1 MTRKIR
7 NLLVTLI
14 LLVVVIAV
22 VAILR
27 LGGKAEVLPEIAAVR
42 APEVLSDFS
51 VSDLRSVQAVSYE
64 RVLHF
69 YSADGENWLLADV
82 PEFYQLIDSE
92 VQNVI
97 RSFAKLRS
105 SNIIAENT
113 EETRLVEFGL
123 VPPAATVTLRDSDGY
138 SQVLEIGN
146 LSPSGSDRYCRAA
159 DSGTVVLIPAVI
171 ADQAFSSPADYR
183 DMSLPAV
190 NMENL
195 SYLES
200 HYGGVIFRM
209 EPKIG
214 EDPFVTLVSR
224 FMVTS
229 PWRGNYP
236 LDDYAFQELLSEK
249 VPLPIAVRNY
259 LDNLDPEDPALGL
272 NMEIADVLYL
282 RDLNGAVLHL
292 IIGSS
297 DGADGR
303 YVRLGD
309 RDGSVFTLNES
320 DLVIMKADPFSLISK
335 FVFLG
340 SISQVSQVKVVKGRD
355 IWIMDRFERGDI
367 EDTKDD
373 RFTVNNLEVAHK
385 EFTSVYQKFI
395 GVMREGVAVDDV
407 SIRTP
412 VLRITVSNV
421 DSGVDPVI
429 IRYWP
434 YNEVY
439 YQVSVDDGPL
449 EFVVGQY
456 QVEDFVEDLAALSE
470 YGS

>member
-1 MTRKIR
+1 VTRKIGS
-7 NLLVTLI
+7 LLVTLI
-14 LLVVVIAV
+14 LLLVVVAV
-22 VAILR
+22 LAILR
-27 LGGKAEVLPEIAAVR
+27 LGGKAEVLPEFAAVR

-51 VSDLRSVQAVSYE
+51 VSDLRSFQAVSSE
-64 RVLHF
+64 RVLRF
-69 YSADGENWLLADV
+69 DSADGENWLLADV
-82 PEFYQLIDSE
+82 PEFYQLIDSQ

-97 RSFAKLRS
+97 RSFAELRS
-105 SNIIAENT
+105 SHIITENA
-113 EETRLVEFGL
+113 EETRLTEFGL
-123 VPPAATVTLRDSDGY
+123 FPPAATVTLRDSDGY

-146 LSPSGSDRYCRAA
+146 SNPSGSGRYCRAA

-200 HYGGVIFRM
+200 RNGAVLFRM

-214 EDPFVTLVSR
+214 EDPFVTLVSP
-224 FMVTS
+224 FVLTS

-249 VPLPIAVRNY
+249 APSPIVVRNY
-259 LDNLDPEDPALGL
+259 LDNLDPEDPVLGL
-272 NMEIADVLYL
+272 NMETANILYMT
-282 RDLNGAVLHL
+282 DLNGAVLHL
-292 IIGSS
+292 VIGSS
-297 DGADGR
+297 DGAGGR

-309 RDGSVFTLNES
+309 RDGAVFTLDES
-320 DLVIMKADPFSLISK
+320 DLAIMKTDPFSLISK
-335 FVFLG
+335 FVFPG
-340 SISQVSQVKVVKGRD
+340 SISQVSQVKVEKGRD

-395 GVMREGVAVDDV
+395 GVMREGVALDDV

-421 DSGVDPVI
+421 DSGVEPVI